1 MSALLELAARVE
13 AAPVNRKDRT
23 LNREV
28 ALAVGWARL
37 TPSESRKSYPT
48 WYHPSDVRD
57 GRPVF
62 DSLHGTEVWRE
73 PSNYLGSLDD
83 AMSLVPKGCG
93 FNLDRY
99 WINNVRNDGLRWSCH
114 LSFGG
119 LPGNP
124 RRVIEV
130 FDCFTAPLAIVAAAL
145 RAKAV
150 GEGV

>member
-1 MSALLELAARVE
+1 MVSALLELAARVE

-57 GRPVF
+57 GHPVF

-73 PSNYLGSLDD
+73 PLNYLGSVDD
-83 AMSLVPKGCG
+83 ALTLCRGPADRHFMAMGNNRDGYEVHVGSSIARAATLSL
-93 FNLDRY
+93 
-99 WINNVRNDGLRWSCH
+99 S
-114 LSFGG
+114 
-119 LPGNP
+119 
-124 RRVIEV
+124 
-130 FDCFTAPLAIVAAAL
+130 IVAAAL

-150 GEGV
+150 GEGVE